1 MKNIPLPP
9 TTHQP
14 KKYSGPSADEVLA
27 LRKQFMNP
35 GIFLYYKKPLMVV
48 EGSMQYVWDDSG

>member
-9 TTHQP
+9 TSHQP
-14 KKYSGPSADEVLA
+14 KKYVGPSADEVLA

-35 GIFLYYKKPLMVV
+35 RHFSLL
-48 EGSMQYVWDDSG
+48 